1 MNLAWMTDIHLNFV
15 EPDQRQVFYDSILK
29 TDCDGLLITGDIVD
43 ANNFASV
50 IKEMTD
56 HINKPMYFV
65 LGNHDYY
72 GGNVTDVRNTVSEL
86 TQSEKHL
93 HWLPFASHQ
102 LNDHTALVGQD
113 GWADGRYGDF
123 ENSRLS
129 KKVNCLITDLSDS
142 IKLGDHK
149 LLSKMQQLAD
159 HDADMLAQ
167 QVHQVIESQQPK
179 RILVLTHVPPFKES
193 SVYRDKMSSIYH
205 LPFYASKATGDIL
218 LALAKQY
225 PSVKFDVLCG
235 HTHGNAFYQPVSNLS
250 VNTGHADFYRP
261 TVQRIITV

>member
-1 MNLAWMTDIHLNFV
+1 MKLAWMTDIHLNFV
-15 EPDQRQVFYDSILK
+15 EPDQRQVFYHSILQ

-43 ANNFASV
+43 ANNFSAV
-50 IKEMTD
+50 IKEMLD
-56 HINKPMYFV
+56 HINKPTYFV

-72 GGNVTDVRNTVSEL
+72 GGNVKDVRQNASEL

-93 HWLPFASHQ
+93 HWLPHATHL

-113 GWADGRYGDF
+113 GWADGRYGDY

-129 KKVNCLITDLSDS
+129 KKVNCLIDDLSKS
-142 IKLGDHK
+142 QQQGELG
-149 LLSKMQQLAD
+149 LLRKMQELAD
-159 HDADMLAQ
+159 HDAAMLAQ
-167 QVHQVIESQQPK
+167 QVHQVIEASQPK

-218 LALAKQY
+218 LAFAKKY
-225 PSVKFDVLCG
+225 PDVTFDVLCG
-235 HTHGNAFYQPVSNLS
+235 HTHGNAFYQPQSNLS
-250 VNTGHADFYRP
+250 VTTGHADFYRP
-261 TVQRIITV
+261 AVQKIITI